1 MAALFTLVALIATAA
16 DPPEGWETISPEKAG
31 FTVQM
36 PVNSYQ
42 SRQKVESDDGPAEV
56 VIFQS
61 GLNKVAYM
69 VTYVDVAASSA
80 GTPTALL
87 EGTRDVVIASSKG
100 RLISDKRITLK
111 KNPGREFR
119 ASVPIGDDKKAGI
132 MKARVYLVG
141 RRVYQVMA
149 IAPKDEAGS
158 KAIDGFFASF
168 KIVPAK

>member
-1 MAALFTLVALIATAA
+1 MATLLALVVLIATA
-16 DPPEGWETISPEKAG
+16 DPPEGWETVAPEKAG

-42 SRQKVESDDGPAEV
+42 TRQKVQSDDGNVEV
-56 VIFQS
+56 VIVQS
-61 GLNKVAYM
+61 GLNKIAYM
-69 VTYVDVAASSA
+69 VTYVDVADSSA

-132 MKARVYLVG
+132 MKARIYLVG
-141 RRVYQVMA
+141 HRVYQVMA

-158 KAIDGFFASF
+158 KAIEGFFASF